1 MTRKSTYHADRI
13 AELADAIVHHKRAYY
28 GGKPEISDVSYDK
41 LEDELRL
48 LAAEHPALSM
58 VGGELISDLPKV
70 SHAQPM
76 LSLQKTYETAELLR
90 WADAEWVVGT
100 LKVDGVSL
108 SLIYENGSLALA
120 KTRGNGLVGEDVTAK
135 IRWVSDVLPQISLNS
150 TVEIRGELYC
160 SESNFVRLAEEMQA
174 LGLDRPNSPRNI
186 VAGLLGRKTYGE
198 LARHFNFFGF
208 SVSGQDQDLEQKS
221 EMDQLNWLGAAG
233 FRLPSPQRLKGE
245 AAVQAYLDQVKEA
258 MSDGEVPADGAV
270 FSYDSVAKQHALGN
284 TAHHPRFKMSFKW
297 QGETAISVI
306 SGITWATS
314 RLGIV
319 TPVAVIEPVTLSS
332 AVITNVTLHNAAHV
346 QTFALKVGDKI
357 EIVRSGEVIP
367 KFLQVVEAAEGD
379 VELPKDCPSCGSHL
393 TYDDVRLVCQ
403 NHDACP
409 AQQLGSILNWIRA
422 AEIDDL
428 SEKRLASLMAADL
441 VKTIPDLYR
450 LKLEDFYQIPQTK
463 EKMAAKLFANIDK
476 SRHLPLSR
484 FLSGLGIEGAGVTT
498 WEKLL
503 AEASTLTDLFALSV
517 EKIAAIEGFADKTA
531 TQLVAGLKAKKP
543 IIDAL
548 LAAGVKP
555 EAATA
560 PASDGPLVG
569 KQLVITGSL
578 SRPRADIEKEIK
590 AAGGRV
596 ASSVSSATYAVVTED
611 ETSTS
616 SKMVKARN
624 LGIPVW
630 NEAALKQA
638 LEGES

>member
-1 MTRKSTYHADRI
+1 
-13 AELADAIVHHKRAYY
+13 
-28 GGKPEISDVSYDK
+28 
-41 LEDELRL
+41 
-48 LAAEHPALSM
+48 
-58 VGGELISDLPKV
+58 
-70 SHAQPM
+70 
-76 LSLQKTYETAELLR
+76 
-90 WADAEWVVGT
+90 
-100 LKVDGVSL
+100 
-108 SLIYENGSLALA
+108 
-120 KTRGNGLVGEDVTAK
+120 
-135 IRWVSDVLPQISLNS
+135 
-150 TVEIRGELYC
+150 
-160 SESNFVRLAEEMQA
+160 
-174 LGLDRPNSPRNI
+174 
-186 VAGLLGRKTYGE
+186 
-198 LARHFNFFGF
+198 
-208 SVSGQDQDLEQKS
+208 
-221 EMDQLNWLGAAG
+221 
-233 FRLPSPQRLKGE
+233 
-245 AAVQAYLDQVKEA
+245 
-258 MSDGEVPADGAV
+258 
-270 FSYDSVAKQHALGN
+270 
-284 TAHHPRFKMSFKW
+284 MSFKW

-306 SGITWATS
+306 TEISWATS

-346 QTFALKVGDKI
+346 KTFGLKVGDHI

-367 KFLQVVEAAEGD
+367 KFLQIVEAAEGE
-379 VELPKDCPSCGSHL
+379 VKLPKNCPSCGSHL
-393 TYDDVRLVCQ
+393 EYDDVRLVCQ

-428 SEKRLASLMAADL
+428 SETRLASLISAGL
-441 VKTIPDLYR
+441 VQTIPDLYK

-463 EKMAAKLFANIDK
+463 EKMAAKLFGNIDK

-484 FLSGLGIEGAGVTT
+484 LGIEGAGMTT

-503 AEASTLTDLFALSV
+503 AEAPTISDLFALSV

-543 IIDAL
+543 IIEAL

-560 PASDGPLVG
+560 PASDGPLAG

-596 ASSVSSATYAVVTED
+596 GSAVSSATYAVVTED

-616 SKMVKARN
+616 SKMVKARK

-638 LEGES
+638 LEGDG